1 MEVILVIAV
10 AAVLIYLYY
19 TLQNYLKN
27 PLHSPQTTPPVA
39 EVPNFCA
46 LPTPEE
52 KLRQSEVGITTLLIA
67 QVAARL
73 PDSPLKQ
80 ALIPL
85 FLKQQEDLKELY
97 KNPDK
102 PPLEDL
108 CMDFMEV
115 AHGEYK
121 KRLKL
126 VEFFFV
132 LAYALGF
139 LEEEA
144 KEALLDVGAF
154 LKLENSDFN
163 ALYDHF
169 EQLATQKTYK
179 VILAK
184 IVDFGSFQTQVE
196 MYYLDFMD
204 AKTWNKS
211 YYPDRMCVL
220 WSLQERY
227 SAVRSKMPDTS
238 LQHAC
243 QD

>member
-1 MEVILVIAV
+1 MEVILVVAV

-27 PLHSPQTTPPVA
+27 PLHAPSSTSPVSEAPA
-39 EVPNFCA
+39 FCA

-52 KLRQSEVGITTLLIA
+52 KLRQSEVGITTLLMA
-67 QVAARL
+67 QVATRM
-73 PDSPLKQ
+73 PDSPLKK
-80 ALIPL
+80 ALIGL
-85 FLKQQEDLKELY
+85 FLNQQEELKELY
-97 KNPDK
+97 ENSET

-108 CMDFMEV
+108 CMHFMEV

-132 LAYALGF
+132 LAYAPGF
-139 LEEEA
+139 LQEEA

-154 LKLENSDFN
+154 LKLENADFN
-163 ALYDHF
+163 ALYDNF
-169 EQLATQKTYK
+169 DQLATQKTYK

-184 IVDFGSFQTQVE
+184 IVDFASFQNQVSL
-196 MYYLDFMD
+196 YYLNFMD
-204 AKTWNKS
+204 AKAWNKS

-220 WSLQERY
+220 WSLQNLY
-227 SAVRSKMPDTS
+227 NAT
-238 LQHAC
+238 QT
-243 QD
+243 QDS